1 MDTWLEE
8 YREERRRSLALR
20 EIEAAVDEVRG
31 YSVRD
36 PAWRAWYRR
45 IVLRRPT
52 HRNVEQDG
60 R

>member
-1 MDTWLEE
+1 MTGWIEIIN
-8 YREERRRSLALR
+8 EERRRALALR

-31 YSVRD
+31 YSVGD

-45 IVLRRPT
+45 IALRRPT
-52 HRNVEQDG
+52 DRTVEQDG